1 MSPQRNPISL
11 PQDVPEDSDDEDLAL
26 YAEEL
31 TQGELDEYF
40 DLNDWDGID
49 DAAFAAVLEDQ
60 EMQI

>member
-11 PQDVPEDSDDEDLAL
+11 PQDVPEDFDDEDLAL

-31 TQGELDEYF
+31 TNGELDEYF